1 MDRPDVADQLT
12 LWPRDRSAL
21 VYRLS
26 ICFRRGTPP
35 PAQIKARHDRRL
47 DSYGSSWRSSFDP
60 KGRTEVGVT
69 LRHVLL
75 EFFELFLFL
84 LSVTSFVNTM
94 VERNVFESLR
104 SRLTILRL
112 SNRDVFWL
120 ATLSR
125 PLDLPPV
132 PPIFNG

>member
-1 MDRPDVADQLT
+1 M
-12 LWPRDRSAL
+12 
-21 VYRLS
+21 
-26 ICFRRGTPP
+26 
-35 PAQIKARHDRRL
+35 
-47 DSYGSSWRSSFDP
+47 
-60 KGRTEVGVT
+60 GVT